1 MTNAAI
7 YTRFST
13 DRQNERSLDDQVRVC
28 QARADLLGV
37 PVTNVYGDEGV
48 SGSTPVARRPG
59 GARLLADVLAGRVG
73 LLLLEG
79 LDRLSRDQVEQERVV
94 RRLEHRGIRI
104 IGIADG
110 YDSEASGRKIHRT
123 MRGLINEIYLDDL
136 RHKTHRGLAGQ
147 LARGGHAG
155 GLSFGYR
162 SVPVGEVH
170 KLEIVQQQAEV
181 VRWIYTRYAEGWSC
195 QRIAANLNERGV
207 PSGRGNTWAVSALYG
222 SPAKGAGVL
231 NNELYIGRLIWN
243 RSQWVKDPDSG
254 KRTRMDR
261 PRDEWHVEERP
272 ELRIVSDAQWH
283 AVRERMGRPAGQGGS
298 MGRGKRPSTL
308 FGGLLR
314 CGCCGGAVV
323 AISGRQYGCAARKD
337 RGPSVC
343 TGVSGER
350 AKVDGRLMETL
361 RADLLSPYAIARL
374 QERVKEILDAH
385 RKDAT
390 EGTKAA
396 KTRIRELD
404 LEISRLVDAI
414 ASIGISQAL
423 QDRLRK
429 SEEERTRL
437 AANLAKSDDHVP
449 TGPFEG
455 LQRYRNIVGNL
466 EAFLAKDTN
475 RAREILR
482 RLIPRATMSARDGH
496 VWVEME
502 TGRAAIPVGLFRGTA
517 AEPEA
522 RSSTDFGGSKVRTQQ
537 RTRRK
542 KTPTEDQAPLLIT

>member
-7 YTRFST
+7 YARFST

-94 RRLEHRGIRI
+94 RRLEHRGVRI
-104 IGIADG
+104 LGIADG

-155 GLSFGYR
+155 GLSYGYR
-162 SVPVGEVH
+162 SIPAGEVH
-170 KLEIVQQQAEV
+170 KLEIVPEQAEV

-195 QRIAANLNERGV
+195 QRIAAELNERAI
-207 PSGRGNTWAVSALYG
+207 PSGRGRTWAVSALYG
-222 SPAKGAGVL
+222 SRVKGSGVL
-231 NNELYIGRLIWN
+231 NNELYIGRVIWN
-243 RSQWVKDPDSG
+243 RSQWVKDPDTG
-254 KRTRMDR
+254 KRTRTDR
-261 PRDEWHVEERP
+261 PRDEWHIEERP
-272 ELRIVSDAQWH
+272 ELRIVTDAQWH
-283 AVRERMGRPAGQGGS
+283 AVRDRMGRPTGEGGS
-298 MGRGKRPSTL
+298 TGRSRPPSTL
-308 FGGLLR
+308 FRGLLR
-314 CGCCGGAVV
+314 CGKCGGAVI

-337 RGPSVC
+337 RGRAVC
-343 TGVSGER
+343 TGVTAER
-350 AKVDGRLMETL
+350 TKVDAGLMETL
-361 RADLLSPYAIARL
+361 RADLLSPDAIARL
-374 QERVKEILDAH
+374 QGRVKEILDAH
-385 RKDAT
+385 RKDTTDGAR
-390 EGTKAA
+390 AA

-404 LEISRLVDAI
+404 MEISRLVDAV
-414 ASIGISQAL
+414 ASIGISPAL

-429 SEEERTRL
+429 SEEERARL
-437 AANLAKSDDHVP
+437 AADLAKSDDCVP

-455 LQRYRNIVGNL
+455 LQRYRNIIGNL
-466 EAFLAKDTN
+466 GTFLTKDPH

-482 RLIPRATMSARDGH
+482 RLIPRAKMSARDGH

-502 TGRAAIPVGLFRGTA
+502 TGRAAIPVGLSRGTTD
-517 AEPEA
+517 EPEA
-522 RSSTDFGGSKVRTQQ
+522 HSSTDLEGSKVRTQR
-537 RTRRK
+537 RTRREK
-542 KTPTEDQAPLLIT
+542 APPED